1 MLNLIKT
8 NHKNLQIDFVINRFK
23 LYFSNNLL
31 SKYIHII
38 LIYLNNLENSSKM
51 IQKKIYSP
59 DDVFSCILRVF

>member
-8 NHKNLQIDFVINRFK
+8 NYKNLQIDFVINRFK

-38 LIYLNNLENSSKM
+38 LVYLNNL
-51 IQKKIYSP
+51 
-59 DDVFSCILRVF
+59 